1 MAFCF
6 AGLVE
11 IIIPASVE
19 FLDERYFTKV
29 GSLSSDRFES
39 GSMLSRIGKWTFYE
53 TGFVEVVLPSS
64 VKVFGEECFH

>member
-6 AGLVE
+6 TGLVA

-39 GSMLSRIGKWTFYE
+39 GSRLSRIEVWAFHR
-53 TGFVEVVLPSS
+53 TGLVEIIVHGSL
-64 VKVFGEECFH
+64 ELLDE